1 MKLRGRIMT
10 RPTENKPIN
19 SIITKNMTLA
29 ELVHCASSDKRY
41 YEGLALKVLEDY
53 TPAPSPNELKT
64 QLEEAFND
72 GLEEG
77 QKEAIT

>member
-1 MKLRGRIMT
+1 MT
-10 RPTENKPIN
+10 RPTENKPIS
-19 SIITKNMTLA
+19 SIITKNMTLD

-64 QLEEAFND
+64 QLEEAFQD
-72 GLEEG
+72 GLQEG
-77 QKEAIT
+77 QKQS

>member
-1 MKLRGRIMT
+1 MT
-10 RPTENKPIN
+10 RPTENKPIS
-19 SIITKNMTLA
+19 SIITKNMTLD

-64 QLEEAFND
+64 QLEEAFQD
-72 GLEEG
+72 GLQEGQEG
-77 QKEAIT
+77 QKES